1 MRALW
6 IAGATVT
13 AATLVVILGRD
24 YPLAGHDYRYF
35 IPRLIDTDLHL
46 RINGPAVQWF
56 TPSFGGGLPAFS
68 NPQHLQYSLVQALTY
83 VLNPWLA
90 VVASTVLVAVA
101 GFFWFART
109 CHATL
114 GLHPVAAALSA
125 MAFVANGFYIEHLV
139 VGHLGFQL
147 FPLSA
152 LMLWALVSARAG
164 VTVAGAALGLAV
176 AAMLYQAGF
185 YLLIVSAASLALALP
200 LLHLLRP
207 GVVNLTRVLR
217 VAAIGGA
224 FSSAIAAPKIY
235 AAMLLM
241 QQFPRHV
248 ADDYGVSVWRG
259 LAGLVSQVTGVM
271 TIVPTLAAGGV
282 DVARVEGVFVRL
294 TGAHFGIWE
303 SDTAVSPVV
312 LLVVAIGA
320 IAALGRAWREP
331 PSLSRSQAVALAVL
345 TGFTWILVEAIL
357 ARGLIYPFLK
367 TLPVL
372 SSLHVTQR
380 LAGAFVLPLCLAAA
394 VIVDRWLRTGMRTPA
409 AALLMTA
416 TALAP
421 VSYLVIPA
429 RLYGPRF
436 DLTASLR
443 DAAAVRAGERFPVDR
458 LAVIPDADTFAQRAS
473 SLDPYEPL
481 FGYANEA
488 YRPQARAGD
497 IRVVEDRAWNLTHP
511 GSLAF
516 PGVTG
521 LAPFARVPEADRDR
535 LDAFLA
541 RRQPDWPVP
550 PLLRALTWLALP
562 SALGA
567 AALLVSGARRRT
579 R

>member
-1 MRALW
+1 MRGLG
-6 IAGATVT
+6 IGC
-13 AATLVVILGRD
+13 AAVAAVTLVVILGHD

-56 TPSFGGGLPAFS
+56 TPSFGGGLPAFA

-90 VVASTVLVAVA
+90 ILVSTVVLTGA
-101 GFFWFART
+101 GFFWFSHT
-109 CHATL
+109 CRSVL
-114 GLHPVAAALSA
+114 GLHPMAAAMAAL
-125 MAFVANGFYIEHLV
+125 AFVANGFYIEHLL

-152 LMLWALVSARAG
+152 VMLWALMSARAG
-164 VTVAGAALGLAV
+164 VAMAGAVLGLTV

-185 YLLIVSAASLALALP
+185 YLLLVTGASLALALP
-200 LLHLLRP
+200 LLYLLRP
-207 GVVNLTRVLR
+207 GVVNMTRVLR
-217 VAAIGGA
+217 VAALGGA
-224 FSSAIAAPKIY
+224 LGGAIAAPKIY

-248 ADDYGVSVWRG
+248 ADDYGVSLWRG
-259 LAGLVSQVTGVM
+259 LAGLASQVTGVM
-271 TIVPTLAAGGV
+271 TLVPVLAAGGI

-294 TGAHFGIWE
+294 TGSHFGIWE

-312 LLVVAIGA
+312 LMVVAIGA
-320 IAALGRAWREP
+320 MAALRRAWREP
-331 PSLSRSQAVALAVL
+331 PSLSRPQVVALAALAGVA
-345 TGFTWILVEAIL
+345 WILVEAIL
-357 ARGLIYPFLK
+357 ARGLVYPFLK

-380 LAGAFVLPLCLAAA
+380 LAGAFVLPLCLAAG
-394 VIVDRWLRTGMRTPA
+394 VLLDRWLRAGLRQSA
-409 AALLMTA
+409 AALLLAA
-416 TALAP
+416 TAVAP
-421 VSYLVIPA
+421 LSYLVLPA
-429 RLYGPRF
+429 RLFGPPF
-436 DLTASLR
+436 DLTPSLR
-443 DAAAVRAGERFPVDR
+443 NAAAVRAGERFPVER
-458 LAVIPDADTFAQRAS
+458 LAVIQDADTFAQHAS

-488 YRPQARAGD
+488 YRPQARAGEVR
-497 IRVVEDRAWNLTHP
+497 IVEDGAWNMTHP

-516 PGVTG
+516 PAVTG
-521 LAPFARVPEADRDR
+521 LQPFDRVPAGDRDR
-535 LDAFLA
+535 LEAFLA

-550 PLLRALTWLALP
+550 PLLRALTWLALA

-567 AALLVSGARRRT
+567 AALLVASARART
-579 R
+579 P